1 MSSFDQMK
9 EMANN
14 AAQSAAK
21 TAKYMAFVSKCRLE
35 ILAQKERIRRNYAKI
50 GKIYYKDFVTDEE
63 PDEAEYKPLC
73 DSVSRSYRIIN
84 HLEAELERAREE
96 YRGICI
102 PEEEP
107 EAIALEPAEEDF
119 EPEEE

>member
-1 MSSFDQMK
+1 MAKLEQIK
-9 EMANN
+9 EMANG

-35 ILAQKERIRRNYAKI
+35 ILAEKERIRRNYTKI
-50 GKIYYKDFVTDEE
+50 GKIYYKDYVTDEE

-84 HLEAELERAREE
+84 HLQEELERAREE
-96 YRGICI
+96 YRGIQL

-107 EAIALEPAEEDF
+107 EVLALGPAEE
-119 EPEEE
+119 E